1 MYPYGLYILGE
12 TWDAEITHTQTWVVY
27 WINRQQQTGI
37 DGADVGRLRKRETK
51 RHPNVGFWLRVVSL
65 RPSNPLGYPLVN

>member
-1 MYPYGLYILGE
+1 MGYIFWEKHGTLRSH
-12 TWDAEITHTQTWVVY
+12 THTQTWVVY